1 MEKTSEFNKFVAA
14 RNKMKQGAKIEKP
27 EEPTKDEI
35 WLINRWENWN
45 RAALTNTRDAI
56 KKANADLKL
65 LNLEKD
71 LIRSIKKKWKA

>member
-1 MEKTSEFNKFVAA
+1 MEKTKPIKYYN
-14 RNKMKQGAKIEKP
+14 QIKIGKPLLESP

-35 WLINRWENWN
+35 WYINRQEKWN
-45 RAALTNTRDAI
+45 KMALINTRDAI

-71 LIRSIKKKWKA
+71 LIRNIKKKWKS

>member
-1 MEKTSEFNKFVAA
+1 MEDVIAKRDQNLLNRLKANKVLE
-14 RNKMKQGAKIEKP
+14 QP

-35 WLINRWENWN
+35 WYINRQEKWN
-45 RAALTNTRDAI
+45 KMALVNTRDAI

-71 LIRSIKKKWKA
+71 LIRNIKKKWKS